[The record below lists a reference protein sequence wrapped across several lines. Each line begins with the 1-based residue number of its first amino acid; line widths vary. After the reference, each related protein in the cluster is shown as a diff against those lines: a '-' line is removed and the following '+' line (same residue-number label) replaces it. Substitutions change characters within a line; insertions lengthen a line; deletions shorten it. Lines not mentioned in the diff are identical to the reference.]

1 MPICGMNTLCRG
13 QRATVSSILLEGT
26 MRRRMQDLGLIPGT
40 VVECRMKS
48 PAGDPVAYALRGT
61 VVALRNRD
69 AEQILVRPEA

>member
-13 QRATVSSILLEGT
+13 QRATVCSVLLEGA
-26 MRRRMQDLGLIPGT
+26 MRRRVQELGLIPGT

-48 PAGDPVAYALRGT
+48 PASDPVAYALRGT

-69 AEQILVRPEA
+69 AERILVCPED